1 MVSLAGPFIIVKLIC
16 QAYVYRLSSSG
27 NFNLTN
33 FIEVSF
39 KSNGSCNT
47 FLKVG
52 ILPTLQMK

>member
-16 QAYVYRLSSSG
+16 SAYVYRLSSSG
-27 NFNLTN
+27 GFNLTN

-39 KSNGSCNT
+39 KLNGPCNA
-47 FLKVG
+47 FVKVG